1 MGSLLC
7 KKRIIILAIL
17 AAILFLYFMPLGSH
31 GLLEPDEGRYAEI
44 PREMIESGNFITPK
58 LNYVKYFE
66 KPVLLYW
73 MNAADFII
81 FGENEFA
88 ARVAPALCALSGALV
103 TALLGTLIFGVR
115 AGILSGIITSLSL
128 LYFAIGTINST
139 DMPLSFFL
147 TLALAS
153 FYTGNI
159 RNDRRW
165 YMLFYAAMAL
175 GLLTKGLV
183 AVVLPGGIIF
193 WYVIF
198 TRKWNL
204 IIDVLYIP
212 GIIIFSAISLPWFY
226 LVCRDNPDFFYF
238 FFVREHFLRYATK
251 IADRYEPFWYFLP
264 LIPAGLM
271 PWTGFFFALL
281 SKKSIIRTPS
291 DNKSRDS
298 NIFLLTWFAVILIFF
313 SISSSKLIPYI
324 VPCIPP
330 LALLIGADID
340 RMVSRRE
347 WHGGAV
353 FLSAGIALIF
363 SAALVIY
370 ALKGDK
376 IPQSESLPMALKLSL
391 GLLLGPLSAIWFSRK
406 KRKSFNAAVAML
418 SISAFIFT
426 SGLCDI
432 YGIMG
437 KTRSSRSI
445 SDVIIKEKLPDETI
459 AVYGEVLQG
468 IPFYT
473 KQRVMLIDYMGEME
487 FGARQTEG
495 EGWFPG
501 AREFREQ
508 WYKGQKHFVLIVK
521 KDRLSKLFQGRDP
534 EETKKIE
541 TEKYVILFNRRQQ

>member
-1 MGSLLC
+1 MDSSY
-7 KKRIIILAIL
+7 KKKKLIVLAI
-17 AAILFLYFMPLGSH
+17 AALILMVYFVPLGWH

-73 MNAADFII
+73 MNAASFMA

-103 TALLGTLIFGVR
+103 TALLGTLIFGIR

-165 YMLFYAAMAL
+165 YLLFYAAMAL

-291 DNKSRDS
+291 DDRSKDS

-330 LALLIGADID
+330 LAVLIGADID

-370 ALKGDK
+370 AFKGDK
-376 IPQSESLPMALKLSL
+376 IPQSESLPMALKLSF
-391 GLLLGPLSAIWFSRK
+391 GLLLGPLSAIWFSHK
-406 KRKSFNAAVAML
+406 KRKSFNAATAML

-432 YGIMG
+432 YGIMD

-445 SDVIIKEKLPDETI
+445 SNVIIKEKLPDETI
-459 AVYGEVLQG
+459 AVYGEVLHG

-473 KQRVMLIDYMGEME
+473 KQRVMLIDYRGEME
-487 FGARQTEG
+487 FGAGKPEG
-495 EGWFPG
+495 KGWFPTSK
-501 AREFREQ
+501 EFLPQ
-508 WYKGQKHFVLIVK
+508 WKSKDRKFVLIIEK
-521 KDRLSKLFQGRDP
+521 ERLNGLFKDGRTY
-534 EETKKIE
+534 ETKKVE
-541 TEKYVILFNRRQQ
+541 HDDYLILFNRRP